1 MNEFYIYVKALNKV
15 LLGLAIQYQKDY
27 PQTSEGF
34 AKDVNF
40 LSSQNW
46 EVFEFTQEN
55 VESLYDKLRYT
66 TICDIMDFANNYGLD
81 KNIDYEKIKQKLEY
95 EKEME

>member
-55 VESLYDKLRYT
+55 VESLYDNLSYT